1 MVPERAVPSASAIR
15 LHSRLRGLKA
25 CDIARACLLALA
37 FWGCLFASER
47 AGVASL
53 ATRRA
58 VAGGK

>member
-37 FWGCLFASER
+37 FWGCLFASVREGLR
-47 AGVASL
+47 ACN
-53 ATRRA
+53 ATRCGRW
-58 VAGGK
+58 